1 MKFHW
6 RGLIKFV
13 HKINFSKG
21 DKIKEDYK
29 AERTKRLLKYL
40 TDYIYTVQIK
50 NGKVIET
57 NHEPGCFAVTGYK
70 SSDYVKDPELWYNM
84 VHEDDREKVLTQSE
98 NALKGNTVEPL
109 EHRIV
114 HRNGSIRWVKN
125 SIVLQKDSNGNV
137 VSYDGIINDITNL
150 KLAEDQNKIKSEQ
163 LIHADKMSSL
173 GILVSGIA
181 HEINNPN
188 NFILLNINLLS
199 KIWDDVKPILNQ
211 YYEEN
216 GDFSLG
222 GMSYKSFFEKINKS
236 YDGIKIG
243 SERIKK
249 IIDNLNN
256 YSRYPSKEYKKISL
270 NEVVEVA
277 VSITNNFISKSTNN
291 FNVSYSKGFPLVF
304 GSLNRLEQVVINLI
318 NNACQSLRNKDEAIK
333 IRTYEENNKAI
344 IEIIDEGEGI
354 DEKDLKHIFDPF
366 YTTKREKGGTGLG
379 LSISYNIVKNH
390 GGEFKIE
397 STKGSGTKAK
407 IYLPIKIENNW
418 GKDESIT

>member
-1 MKFHW
+1 M
-6 RGLIKFV
+6 
-13 HKINFSKG
+13 
-21 DKIKEDYK
+21 
-29 AERTKRLLKYL
+29 
-40 TDYIYTVQIK
+40 
-50 NGKVIET
+50 
-57 NHEPGCFAVTGYK
+57 
-70 SSDYVKDPELWYNM
+70 
-84 VHEDDREKVLTQSE
+84 
-98 NALKGNTVEPL
+98 
-109 EHRIV
+109 
-114 HRNGSIRWVKN
+114 
-125 SIVLQKDSNGNV
+125 
-137 VSYDGIINDITNL
+137 
-150 KLAEDQNKIKSEQ
+150 
-163 LIHADKMSSL
+163 
-173 GILVSGIA
+173 
-181 HEINNPN
+181 
-188 NFILLNINLLS
+188 NINLLS